1 MASLVNKL
9 CTAISLNPR
18 YIKTTFLMQMLN
30 TSSNRYI
37 GLLWKPEMTAERE
50 NYSLK
55 EKEGMNGQGKF
66 HCAQH
71 VNEDSGAQRT

>member
-1 MASLVNKL
+1 
-9 CTAISLNPR
+9 
-18 YIKTTFLMQMLN
+18 MQMLN